1 MTWEDKNAYNQNAMF
16 LAKQFNENFEKYK
29 EYASS
34 EILNAAPLRFVELE
48 S

>member
-1 MTWEDKNAYNQNAMF
+1 MF
-16 LAKQFNENFEKYK
+16 LAKKFNENFENYK

-34 EILNAAPLRFVELE
+34 EILNAAPLKFIELE

>member
-1 MTWEDKNAYNQNAMF
+1 MTWEDKNDYDQKAMF
-16 LAKQFNENFEKYK
+16 LAKRFNENFENYK

-34 EILNAAPLRFVELE
+34 EILNAAPASFVELE

>member
-1 MTWEDKNAYNQNAMF
+1 MLMTKRALF
-16 LAKQFNENFEKYK
+16 LAKKFNENFENYK

-34 EILNAAPLRFVELE
+34 EILNAAPVSFVELE